1 MARIA
6 SFIFGVAVATAANAA
21 SPATCPAGATP
32 LVILGSFHMEGS
44 SEDLVSHSPADVTTP
59 RRQAEIQAL
68 VAALAAFQPTKV
80 AIESSRTSTHW
91 NDRYAEW
98 RKARGAL
105 GANEIEQ
112 VGFRLADA
120 AGLARL
126 SPVDYPMWMD
136 GTTAAER
143 HEPKPA
149 IAAAPAPSPAP
160 AVEADTELS
169 AAIRRQLEADN
180 ARLAAG
186 TIADFLAYLNS
197 PARAVVNHRWDVM
210 TNLAPGAGTSMYETT
225 DYATNWYKRNLR
237 IYTNLV
243 DIAGPGERILLLI
256 GAGHAHL
263 LGQLAA
269 DDTRFCVT
277 PVARLLAAT
286 TGS

>member
-1 MARIA
+1 MLRIA
-6 SFIFGVAVATAANAA
+6 FFVFGVAMAATTNAA
-21 SPATCPAGATP
+21 PSSTCAAGATP

-44 SEDLVSHSPADVTTP
+44 SEDLVSRSPADVTTP
-59 RRQAEIQAL
+59 RRQAEIQGL
-68 VAALAAFQPTKV
+68 VAQLAAFRPTQV
-80 AIESSRTSTHW
+80 AIESSRTGTYW

-105 GANEIEQ
+105 GSNEIEQ

-149 IAAAPAPSPAP
+149 MAAAPAAAAP
-160 AVEADTELS
+160 ESEFTAAV
-169 AAIRRQLEADN
+169 RRQLEADD

-186 TIADFLAYLNS
+186 TVADFLAYLNS

-210 TNLAPGAGTSMYETT
+210 TNLAPGADTSMYETT

-277 PVARLLAAT
+277 SVAELLASP